1 MQQSLSTFSHP
12 EVVGQSVEGPSHK
25 QDDIGCQDSWA
36 AETGESYV
44 VVAVGDGLGS
54 AKRSVE
60 GSQLATKIATAE
72 LTSWLQSGEV
82 EIDEISQSEAGEAF
96 RDAIIR
102 ARKSIERV
110 AAEHETELSD
120 YHTTLSLVCNTP
132 YWHAAIA
139 IGDSGI
145 IGITSDNQYQRL
157 VDREESQ
164 TSTATVPL
172 TGSPGL
178 VKEKKR
184 FNFEDNGMQSVVL
197 FSDGLDRFTWSVA
210 DQSKPRDDFFVRL
223 QNFISNVDS
232 LESEEAQSEFEK
244 FVDSKEFHKY
254 SSDDKTLVVG
264 YLPELAS
271 NNEVTKNNSNKKYTD
286 EQFLKTVESV
296 EEPYVAEISKIVGCA
311 ESTASARL
319 KKLEQR
325 GELTSNKNGNKLHWE
340 ITD

>member
-25 QDDIGCQDSWA
+25 HDDIGCQDSWA
-36 AETGESYV
+36 AETGESYA

-54 AKRSVE
+54 AKRSAE

-72 LTSWLQSGEV
+72 LATWLQSDEV
-82 EIDEISQSEAGEAF
+82 EVDEISQPEAGEAF
-96 RDAIIR
+96 REAIIR

-132 YWHAAIA
+132 HWHAAIA

-172 TGSPGL
+172 TGSPRL

-184 FNFEDNGMQSVVL
+184 FNFENYGMQSVVL
-197 FSDGLDRFTWSVA
+197 FSDGLDRFTWSVE

-232 LESEEAQSEFEK
+232 LESEEAQSEFKK

-264 YLPELAS
+264 HLPELAP
-271 NNEVTKNNSNKKYTD
+271 NNEVEENNNYKKYTD

-319 KKLEQR
+319 KKLEEK
-325 GELTSNKNGNKLHWE
+325 GKVKSNKNGNKLHWE
-340 ITD
+340 MPD